1 MKENEQEEEVYQLR
15 WKGRPSGPFTREVI
29 EKKLHTGELSLLHE
43 ILFSERWITLKRFLQ
58 ATAVVVPLPP
68 PPAAV
73 PEPTEPELDVH
84 VSNPAAA
91 QNSLKIKW
99 TNPLATQGN
108 IATLKQSAVCSQCNA
123 QVATH
128 AQFCANCGHR
138 LLSDAEAFALAQGPL
153 AGFWLRAAAASLD
166 GLIVT
171 VASVVLWLLLAL
183 LITGI
188 MALVQSGSG
197 FSIATVGLTS
207 AGAMV
212 WGVGYWLS
220 WIYYATLESS
230 TAQATFG
237 KQLLGLVVVD
247 LRGQHVSFW
256 RASARYFGKLVSTFI
271 LFAGWI
277 MAGFTEKKQTLH
289 DMMAGCLVL
298 KK

>member
-1 MKENEQEEEVYQLR
+1 MKENDQEEEVYQLR

-43 ILFSERWITLKRFLQ
+43 ILFNERWTTLKRFLQ
-58 ATAVVVPLPP
+58 ATAIVVPPPPP
-68 PPAAV
+68 PPA
-73 PEPTEPELDVH
+73 PEPTEAEMGVH
-84 VSNPAAA
+84 VSNMAA
-91 QNSLKIKW
+91 QNSLQIKW
-99 TNPLATQGN
+99 TNPQATQGN
-108 IATLKQSAVCSQCNA
+108 IASLKQSAVCSQCNA
-123 QVATH
+123 QVANH

-138 LLSDAEAFALAQGPL
+138 LLSDADVSALAQGHL
-153 AGFWLRAAAASLD
+153 AGFWLRAAAALLD

-171 VASVVLWLLLAL
+171 VASILLWLLLAL

-188 MALVQSGSG
+188 MALVQSGAG
-197 FSIATVGLTS
+197 FSVGTLGMVS
-207 AGAMV
+207 AGTMV
-212 WGVGYWLS
+212 SGVGYWLA
-220 WIYYATLESS
+220 WIYFATLESS

-247 LRGQHVSFW
+247 LHGQRVSFW
-256 RASARYFGKLVSTFI
+256 RASARYFGKLVSSAI